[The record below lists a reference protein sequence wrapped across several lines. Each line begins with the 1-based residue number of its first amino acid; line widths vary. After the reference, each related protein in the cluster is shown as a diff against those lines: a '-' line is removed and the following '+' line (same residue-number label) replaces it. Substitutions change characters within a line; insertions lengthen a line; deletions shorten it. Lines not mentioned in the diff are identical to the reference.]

1 MGIGK
6 FMKQEERSMLDVRGR
21 IGIYGGTFD
30 PIHFG
35 HLNLA
40 IQMREIHGLSEI
52 WFCPVQIS
60 PHKLDTLPPTPIA
73 HRMNM
78 LKLAIDHVPHFQVTD
93 VEAKRPGPSF
103 TVETL
108 QELFEIESR
117 KAKPHQFCLVMGD
130 DAIPG
135 FFRWH
140 QPEKI
145 VKMVPILIGRRL
157 PEPIHWDKLH
167 GDKKIGESLMK
178 GLTETRLVDIS
189 ATEIRERLKQGLYCG
204 HLLPEKVVDY
214 ILKNDLY

>member
-1 MGIGK
+1 MRDEK
-6 FMKQEERSMLDVRGR
+6 CVLDVKGR

-30 PIHFG
+30 PFHFG

-40 IQMREIHGLSEI
+40 IQMREIHDLSEI

-60 PHKLDTLPPTPIA
+60 PHKLDNLPPTPIEY
-73 HRMNM
+73 RMEM
-78 LKLAIDHVPHFQVTD
+78 LKLALAKVPHCQITD

-103 TVETL
+103 TVDTL
-108 QELFEIESR
+108 QELIQAESR
-117 KAKPHQFCLVMGD
+117 KRKPLQFCLVMGD

-140 QPEKI
+140 QPEEI

-157 PEPIHWDKLH
+157 AEPIQWEKLH
-167 GDKKIGESLMK
+167 GDKKIIESLK
-178 GLTETRLVDIS
+178 NGLTDTRLVDIS
-189 ATEIRERLKQGLYCG
+189 ATEIRQRLQQGLYCG

-214 ILKNDLY
+214 ISKNELY